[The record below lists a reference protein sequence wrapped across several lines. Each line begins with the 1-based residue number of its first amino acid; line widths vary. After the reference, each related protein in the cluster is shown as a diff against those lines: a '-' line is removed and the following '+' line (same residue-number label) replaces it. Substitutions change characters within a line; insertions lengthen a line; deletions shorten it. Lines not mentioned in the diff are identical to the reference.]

1 MLAYVPGRAPACTH
15 RLTHVHRCASWN
27 SIQVEKQQKKNKKR
41 KEREDATKS
50 CNGERDACTLCEF
63 EMLFFPLALT
73 PCITRAERKKS
84 NRFLRLPLTFQC
96 SPILLRT
103 APGKRS
109 EQNCRWHMTNSAPSN
124 RRYRPLPS
132 PPHYSTVWRQTALPS
147 ARIRLMLSQSKSAAA
162 GRQRGRTRHHPNPWC
177 GSTASSLSLPV
188 SPSHSL
194 HPSPPPPLRRDDP
207 PAPTDVPLLDQIPA
221 RCPPRPPP
229 LGTAQSSCNR
239 DRL

>member
-1 MLAYVPGRAPACTH
+1 MVNVTH
-15 RLTHVHRCASWN
+15 AVSVNLKCS
-27 SIQVEKQQKKNKKR
+27 
-41 KEREDATKS
+41 
-50 CNGERDACTLCEF
+50 
-63 EMLFFPLALT
+63 FFPLALT
-73 PCITRAERKKS
+73 PCITRAEKKKKKRS
-84 NRFLRLPLTFQC
+84 NPFLRLSLTFQY
-96 SPILLRT
+96 SPILLQI

-124 RRYRPLPS
+124 RRYRSLPS
-132 PPHYSTVWRQTALPS
+132 PPHYSMVWRQTVLPS
-147 ARIRLMLSQSKSAAA
+147 AHIRLMLSQSKSAAA
-162 GRQRGRTRHHPNPWC
+162 GRQRGRTRHRPNQWC

-188 SPSHSL
+188 SPSHSR

-207 PAPTDVPLLDQIPA
+207 PAATDVPPLDQIPA